1 MSSDFST
8 TMLII
13 ELILKISFSL
23 PCNNPWLKFLEK
35 SVYREWVINTVAP
48 YYQGSDEIV
57 GRNKARKA
65 GFILLPVTWKT
76 FSEEAYTTASE

>member
-1 MSSDFST
+1 MSSGFST

-35 SVYREWVINTVAP
+35 SVLQRMGN
-48 YYQGSDEIV
+48 
-57 GRNKARKA
+57 
-65 GFILLPVTWKT
+65 
-76 FSEEAYTTASE
+76 